1 MKRMLGGGG
10 EVDGGK
16 LKQEYEAAKQ
26 QNERLKKQIKEVKEE
41 VQII

>member
-16 LKQEYEAAKQ
+16 LKQEYEQAKEE
-26 QNERLKKQIKEVKEE
+26 NERLKKQIK
-41 VQII
+41 